1 MNASSIGRNAPC
13 PCGSGKKFKRCCLGR
28 EDATT
33 SSPRAPGPAQALR
46 EALGGQ
52 AFHSL
57 EEAQAFANEHMQQQ
71 NQRPLDDFDGLSP
84 DQMAG
89 MLNRPFHSPR
99 LVVFPEVLDSPPS
112 APITRLFSLLVEA
125 IGEQGLKPTAKGN
138 LPRRFCREAALA
150 YWGEE
155 KYQEETRLGGINRE
169 ADFFDLHVT
178 RIVAELAGLIRTYKG
193 KFILSRDCRRLLAE
207 SGLAAV
213 YPRLFRAYAEPFNW
227 AYRDGHADVP
237 FIQQA
242 FLFTLYVLWRHGDTS
257 RPQTFYEDAFLRAF
271 PVALNDV
278 PPMFSTAEETL
289 RRCYTWRTLVNFA
302 GFLGLAEVD
311 KVSDDILCDEY
322 GIKALP
328 LLGDALRF
336 QVSGSSS
343 W

>member
-1 MNASSIGRNAPC
+1 MTTSSTGRNAPC
-13 PCGSGKKFKRCCLGR
+13 PCGSGKKFKHCCLGR
-28 EDATT
+28 ENATASGAGT
-33 SSPRAPGPAQALR
+33 PSPAQALR
-46 EALGGQ
+46 EALEGQ
-52 AFHSL
+52 AFPSL
-57 EEAQAFANEHMQQQ
+57 EEAQAFANEHMRQQ

-84 DQMAG
+84 EQMAG
-89 MLNRPFHSPR
+89 LLNRPFSAPR
-99 LVVFPEVLDSPPS
+99 LVVFPEVLDSPPN
-112 APITRLFSLLVEA
+112 APVTRLFSLLVEA

-138 LPRRFCREAALA
+138 LSRHLCREAALA
-150 YWGEE
+150 YWGEQ

-278 PPMFSTAEETL
+278 PPNSFSTAEETL

-302 GFLGLAEVD
+302 GFFGLAKVD

-322 GIKALP
+322 RIKALP

-336 QVSGSSS
+336 QVSG
-343 W
+343 